1 MIDIEKLKTYRIPDT
16 HTTLTKRDT
25 MLYALGA
32 GVGQNPF
39 DPDELKYVYEKHL
52 VALPTMATCLAT
64 PYAWIRQADVNFG
77 GKSVH
82 AGVTIRLHRP
92 IPVEGAFYGK
102 SEIAEIL
109 DKGPGKAVIVT
120 LHRKVFEEGSDELV
134 YETWWTNM
142 YRGDGGA
149 GGESVSRFPA
159 QPIPDAPPDH
169 VFDMPVIPQQHL
181 IYRLSGDYNPLHADP
196 EVATAQGF
204 PKPILHGLS
213 TFAASGFAIVKGM
226 CGNDPERVTLIG
238 GRFSNPVYPED
249 VLRIKIW
256 TREEGIAFQTTVP
269 ARKDVVVIDNGQ
281 LDID

>member
-1 MIDIEKLKTYRIPDT
+1 MIDIEKLKAYRIPDT

-39 DPDELKYVYEKHL
+39 APEELKYVYEKDL

-64 PYAWIRQADVNFG
+64 PYAWIRQAEVGFG

-82 AGVTIRLHRP
+82 AGTTIRLHRP
-92 IPVEGAFYGK
+92 IPVEGEFYGR

-120 LHRKVFEEGSDELV
+120 VHRKVYETGSDELV

-149 GGESVSRFPA
+149 GGESASRFPV
-159 QPIPDAPPDH
+159 QEIPDGAPDH
-169 VFDMPVIPQQHL
+169 AFDVRVIPQQHL

-196 EVATAQGF
+196 EVAKAHGF

-213 TFAASGFAIVKGM
+213 TYAASGFAILKGL
-226 CGNDPERVTLIG
+226 CGNDPTRLRLIG
-238 GRFSNPVYPED
+238 GRFTSPVYPED
-249 VLRIKIW
+249 VLRIKVW
-256 TREEGIAFQTTVP
+256 TGPDGLAFQTTVP
-269 ARKDVVVIDNGQ
+269 ARDDVVVIDNGR
-281 LDID
+281 LEIA